1 MLSFFPTW
9 PILQRM
15 WKNYRVEIRTADKK
29 GKKVTLSMLLTHI
42 HLYSYI
48 FGVLQNT
55 VIPSGTA
62 FSRLLTQQAH
72 CAEIGRKH

>member
-29 GKKVTLSMLLTHI
+29 GKKGHAFNAADTHSS
-42 HLYSYI
+42 L
-48 FGVLQNT
+48 
-55 VIPSGTA
+55 
-62 FSRLLTQQAH
+62 
-72 CAEIGRKH
+72 